1 MKLSTELLNY
11 IEENILPCYQNN
23 DMGHNLDHIRYVI
36 ERSLKFAKEV
46 SDINY
51 DMVYTIAAYHDIAH
65 SIDASH
71 HEKLGA
77 EILLRDKNLEYFFTQ
92 DEIKVMAEAIY
103 DHRASLEGE
112 PRSIYGKIVSSADR
126 NTLIELPLK
135 RTYAYRMKHN
145 SNDTLDEI
153 IEQSRQH
160 IISKFGKKGYAT
172 EKMYFED
179 FDYKIFLEKIAILAN
194 NKDKFRE
201 EFLKV
206 NGLNNKL
213 KLIFDEIKRH
223 NPNMSTDDVLKK
235 VYEEVKDENDKSFIE
250 LRNILIEENANKNSL
265 QLCKKILD

>member
-1 MKLSTELLNY
+1 M
-11 IEENILPCYQNN
+11 
-23 DMGHNLDHIRYVI
+23 
-36 ERSLKFAKEV
+36 
-46 SDINY
+46 
-51 DMVYTIAAYHDIAH
+51 
-65 SIDASH
+65 
-71 HEKLGA
+71 
-77 EILLRDKNLEYFFTQ
+77 RDKNLEYFFTQ

-126 NTLIELPLK
+126 NTLVELPLK

-145 SNDTLDEI
+145 PNDTLDEI

-235 VYEEVKDENDKSFIE
+235 VYEEVKDETDKSFIE

-265 QLCKKILD
+265 QLCKKNP

>member
-1 MKLSTELLNY
+1 
-11 IEENILPCYQNN
+11 
-23 DMGHNLDHIRYVI
+23 
-36 ERSLKFAKEV
+36 
-46 SDINY
+46 
-51 DMVYTIAAYHDIAH
+51 
-65 SIDASH
+65 
-71 HEKLGA
+71 
-77 EILLRDKNLEYFFTQ
+77 
-92 DEIKVMAEAIY
+92 
-103 DHRASLEGE
+103 
-112 PRSIYGKIVSSADR
+112 
-126 NTLIELPLK
+126 
-135 RTYAYRMKHN
+135 MKHN
-145 SNDTLDEI
+145 PNDTLDEI

-235 VYEEVKDENDKSFIE
+235 VYEEVKDETDKSFIE

-265 QLCKKILD
+265 QLCKKNP